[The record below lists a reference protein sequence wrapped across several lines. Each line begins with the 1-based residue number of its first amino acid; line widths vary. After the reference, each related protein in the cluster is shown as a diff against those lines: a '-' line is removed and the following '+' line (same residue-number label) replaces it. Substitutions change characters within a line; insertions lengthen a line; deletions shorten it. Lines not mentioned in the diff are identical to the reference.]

1 MLDFKVNTI
10 EESFLHMATQA
21 FQALCVHL
29 LLRPPKHLLKKKKG
43 IVILVGEYRTSRV
56 CSHCKNDLE
65 DIAVSERGFDC
76 NH

>member
-1 MLDFKVNTI
+1 MLDFKPSKLYAFI
-10 EESFLHMATQA
+10 YSYALQKITQT
-21 FQALCVHL
+21 FI
-29 LLRPPKHLLKKKKG
+29 KKKKG

-76 NH
+76 NHM